1 MESTPAEIRLTL
13 PSKGRLTEPAL
24 QLLAD
29 AGLEVYKPN
38 PRQYRASIPNL
49 PGLAVIFQRPGDIVV
64 SVRDG
69 SVDFGLTGWD
79 VVAERRGVDG
89 EILVIHTALGF
100 GACSLQVIVPE
111 TWEHVQQVA
120 DLQAV
125 RQNFDRPLRVATRFP
140 NLTAQFLSARGLAD
154 CELIFSEG
162 TLEIAPAIGYAD
174 LIIDLVSTGTTLRD
188 NRLKMLADGQILA
201 SQACL
206 IANRSRLERN
216 PGVLAVARQLLEFI
230 VAHLR
235 ATENVSIF
243 ANMRGDSPES
253 IARRM
258 FTQRLIGGL
267 QGPTLSPVITRQGEK
282 WYAAHLIVRKD
293 QLVEAIAE
301 LRQVGGSG
309 VVVSPVK
316 FIFEE
321 EPEEYRQMLA
331 QLEEK

>member
-1 MESTPAEIRLTL
+1 MTSNPDEIRLAL

-24 QLLAD
+24 ELLAD
-29 AGLEVYKPN
+29 AGLQVYKPN
-38 PRQYRASIPNL
+38 PRQYKATIPNL
-49 PGLAVIFQRPGDIVV
+49 PGLVVIFQRPGDIVV

-79 VVAERRGVDG
+79 VVAERRGANG
-89 EILVIHTALGF
+89 EILVLHPSLGF
-100 GACSLQVIVPE
+100 GHCTLQVIVPE
-111 TWEHVQQVA
+111 AWEDVNRVS
-120 DLQAV
+120 DLVSV
-125 RQNFDRPLRVATRFP
+125 RQRLGRPLHVATRFP
-140 NLTAQFLSARGLAD
+140 SLTAQFLGQRELPD

-188 NRLKMLADGQILA
+188 NRLKPLEDGQIIA

-206 IANRSRLERN
+206 IANRASLKDN
-216 PGVLAVARQLLEFI
+216 PAVLAVARQLLEFI

-235 ATENVSIF
+235 ATENVSVF
-243 ANMRGDSPES
+243 ANIRGDSPES

-267 QGPTLSPVITRQGEK
+267 QGPTLAPVITRQDER

-309 VVVSPVK
+309 VVVTPVK

-321 EPEEYRQMLA
+321 EPQEYRQMLA
-331 QLEEK
+331 LLEAA